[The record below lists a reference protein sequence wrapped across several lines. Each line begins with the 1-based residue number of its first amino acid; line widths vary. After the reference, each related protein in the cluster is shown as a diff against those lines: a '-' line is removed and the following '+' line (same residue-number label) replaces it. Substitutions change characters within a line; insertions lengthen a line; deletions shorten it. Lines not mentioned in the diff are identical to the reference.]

1 MMIRPY
7 CAGKLEATM
16 ATDAEKVGSLRERAW
31 AIYDADIKHP
41 VEPEHNGKY
50 LVLNVETGYYEIDE
64 RLGQADERILAKY
77 QYAKGTKPPHF
88 AFRIGYPT
96 TFNERP

>member
-1 MMIRPY
+1 MTP
-7 CAGKLEATM
+7 
-16 ATDAEKVGSLRERAW
+16 DAETLKSLRNRAW
-31 AIYDADIKHP
+31 AIYNTDLKHL

-50 LVLNVETGYYEIDE
+50 LVLDVETGHYEIDE
-64 RLGQADERILAKY
+64 RLGQADAKMLTKRRFP
-77 QYAKGTKPPHF
+77 KGTMPPYF

>member
-1 MMIRPY
+1 
-7 CAGKLEATM
+7 M
-16 ATDAEKVGSLRERAW
+16 ATEPAESIRGKAW
-31 AIYDADIKHP
+31 AIYNAEIKHL

-64 RLGQADERILAKY
+64 RLGMADFRMLEKY
-77 QYAKGTKPPHF
+77 KYPKGAKPPHF

>member
-1 MMIRPY
+1 
-7 CAGKLEATM
+7 M
-16 ATDAEKVGSLRERAW
+16 ATDAEKMKSVRERAW
-31 AIYDADIKHP
+31 AIYNAELKHL
-41 VEPEHNGKY
+41 VEPEHKGKY

-64 RLGQADERILAKY
+64 RLGQADARMLTKY
-77 QYAKGTKPPHF
+77 QYPKGTMPPHF

>member
-1 MMIRPY
+1 
-7 CAGKLEATM
+7 M
-16 ATDAEKVGSLRERAW
+16 ATNGLEKLSHRAW
-31 AIYDADIKHP
+31 EIYNADIKHL

-77 QYAKGTKPPHF
+77 QYPKGTKPPHF
-88 AFRIGYPT
+88 AFRIGYPAT
-96 TFNERP
+96 LNERP

>member
-1 MMIRPY
+1 
-7 CAGKLEATM
+7 M
-16 ATDAEKVGSLRERAW
+16 ATEEIESRYDEAR
-31 AIYDADIKHP
+31 AIYNADIKHL

-50 LVLNVETGYYEIDE
+50 LVLNVETGHYEIDD
-64 RLGQADERILAKY
+64 RLGLADFRMLEQHQIP
-77 QYAKGTKPPHF
+77 KGEMPPHF